1 MTVIL
6 RALAALAALAL
17 APLAALGQAQ
27 YPAKPIRIVV
37 PYTAGGPA
45 DLLVRGLGQRLTDLW
60 GQQVVVENRPG
71 GGNVIGTQAAA
82 RSAPNGYT
90 FFFASAAAL
99 VTDPYTFKSLPY
111 DPVKGF
117 VPVAMIG
124 TAPFVI
130 AVPAAYPA
138 QSLPELL
145 AQARSQPGKIAIA
158 NQGPRSLGGMISQIL
173 NVSAG
178 VQLLQVPYNTPAMVV
193 QDTIGGRTQAL
204 MLSTGTLAA
213 FLKRGDLRAL
223 AVTGAK
229 RVAGLE
235 HVPAVGE
242 TIKGFDYGG
251 WYALL
256 APAGAPADILRRVN
270 RDVNRVLSEPEIV
283 QRLREFGIYTEG
295 AGTPEALGKFLQ
307 DERARWSRTVR
318 EIGVERE

>member
-1 MTVIL
+1 MRSL
-6 RALAALAALAL
+6 ALAL
-17 APLAALGQAQ
+17 WLAFAFAAHAPAWAQDWPTRPVRWILPQPTGASVDIAARVLGE
-27 YPAKPIRIVV
+27 
-37 PYTAGGPA
+37 
-45 DLLVRGLGQRLTDLW
+45 RLSRVW
-60 GQQVVVENRPG
+60 GQQVVVDNRPG
-71 GGNVIGTQAAA
+71 GQAVIGAQAAA
-82 RSAPNGYT
+82 RAAPDGYNY
-90 FFFASAAAL
+90 FFATTAPL
-99 VTDPYTFKSLPY
+99 VINPYTFKSLPY
-111 DPVKGF
+111 DPVKDF

-138 QSLPELL
+138 QSLSELL
-145 AQARSQPGKIAIA
+145 AQARSQPGKLAIA

-204 MLSTGTLAA
+204 ILSTGTLTAS
-213 FLKRGDLRAL
+213 LKRGDLRAL

-256 APAGAPADILRRVN
+256 APAGAPAGILRKVN
-270 RDVNRVLSEPEIV
+270 RDVDRVLAEPEIV

-295 AGTPEALGKFLQ
+295 AGTPEALGRFLQ

-318 EIGVERE
+318 EIGMERE